1 MTDRWSVDFVGRA
14 QELEIIQKHLL
25 DFGHRRIIFIWGKGG
40 IGKTRLLN
48 EVERRF
54 SAVETV
60 IVPPIIDFD
69 DDRYKISANIR
80 FTLAQQIA
88 PDAFEPYF
96 EAFRDLC
103 LSEGINPDRKTLAV
117 ERLFVECFNQVSQSK
132 RIVIR
137 VDTTDSLQDTYI
149 KDLLDLS
156 LNLNNILLLVAGR
169 NAGDIYQQGR
179 KEFGADAIVM
189 ELQPFISPESRE
201 YLDLKQHKLKVV
213 LDPEWMNKLF
223 ILAGGVPVVIDL
235 AIEWAKNHRLLPW
248 MENLSLTELDR
259 MVQGAQNDTLIR
271 DQLND
276 LQEQFKKEIVMPVA
290 QMGTL
295 FDQLVFALAK
305 VHPLDQEGIMEVLDI
320 GQLDAKELLDQA
332 IQSVVIK
339 VLPDGIK
346 LHDEIERLV
355 TLYVWKVIDT
365 DKTWEQSLKRKS
377 IYYLVQRSN
386 AILKEIRQIRQR
398 ENQSL
403 DAAANPVIVLRD
415 YVERHEKEIKFW
427 TLYAEQL
434 RLQLEIDIQDGYK
447 LFQKG
452 LALISTEKADR
463 YVRSTLLNVIEPYAN
478 WSSPVSDIHGGY
490 LRQEQQLD
498 ILRDLASELVRLG
511 SYRRAASIYQILLVK
526 TPPNT
531 EEYAKVLN
539 GQANWL
545 VRAGQLQNALR
556 CNEQVVQLS
565 EQEGWID
572 LLITAKTEV
581 GWINRLK
588 GNLIL
593 AQKHYAEALQLAMKN
608 NKEDSIA
615 HIYSQ
620 MAYVHALQHHGSAID
635 EIKRAIAMRKR
646 QGNQIRLGICYN
658 IAGEVYLEAGQ
669 PKEAKTFFE
678 SSWSIFNQD
687 SVDLVNE
694 DTAQV
699 LEWPSKSRSGR
710 GYSYW
715 QLASEEINHDPKTAH
730 LNLLIAL
737 NDLKWAAEHATQF
750 DSPAIL
756 NRLGEVYFLLEDYSN
771 TANVWRRSMA
781 EAKQVGDAFTE
792 FHSLSDLARL
802 AFHYPIAQFPD
813 WHEFVRYAKREY
825 RRRYQ
830 TERFEILDGLFYTYL
845 GHLALKDEQIQDAV
859 SLYERGLLILSEAG
873 TYTSFNLA
881 GQLEF
886 IQKKIIPHI
895 PAAAVRE
902 LGIRLQE
909 IWGKGKIDVIALGYF
924 YEWARWD
931 KNAQLA

>member
-463 YVRSTLLNVIEPYAN
+463 YVRSTLL
-478 WSSPVSDIHGGY
+478 
-490 LRQEQQLD
+490 
-498 ILRDLASELVRLG
+498 
-511 SYRRAASIYQILLVK
+511 
-526 TPPNT
+526 
-531 EEYAKVLN
+531 
-539 GQANWL
+539 
-545 VRAGQLQNALR
+545 
-556 CNEQVVQLS
+556 
-565 EQEGWID
+565 
-572 LLITAKTEV
+572 
-581 GWINRLK
+581 
-588 GNLIL
+588 
-593 AQKHYAEALQLAMKN
+593 M
-608 NKEDSIA
+608 
-615 HIYSQ
+615 
-620 MAYVHALQHHGSAID
+620 
-635 EIKRAIAMRKR
+635 
-646 QGNQIRLGICYN
+646 
-658 IAGEVYLEAGQ
+658 
-669 PKEAKTFFE
+669 
-678 SSWSIFNQD
+678 
-687 SVDLVNE
+687 
-694 DTAQV
+694 
-699 LEWPSKSRSGR
+699 
-710 GYSYW
+710 
-715 QLASEEINHDPKTAH
+715 
-730 LNLLIAL
+730 
-737 NDLKWAAEHATQF
+737 
-750 DSPAIL
+750 
-756 NRLGEVYFLLEDYSN
+756 
-771 TANVWRRSMA
+771 
-781 EAKQVGDAFTE
+781 
-792 FHSLSDLARL
+792 
-802 AFHYPIAQFPD
+802 
-813 WHEFVRYAKREY
+813 
-825 RRRYQ
+825 
-830 TERFEILDGLFYTYL
+830 
-845 GHLALKDEQIQDAV
+845 
-859 SLYERGLLILSEAG
+859 
-873 TYTSFNLA
+873 
-881 GQLEF
+881 
-886 IQKKIIPHI
+886 
-895 PAAAVRE
+895 
-902 LGIRLQE
+902 
-909 IWGKGKIDVIALGYF
+909 
-924 YEWARWD
+924 
-931 KNAQLA
+931 